1 VDGGS
6 VQELLRLPV
15 RLRGIELGRPVDL
28 VLDRE
33 RRRGL
38 GLEVVCGDD
47 ERRFLPLAVGHMSRD
62 AIEVRSSLVLL
73 DERELAF
80 YMDRGSTYASLR
92 GAQVFVAGEPVGS
105 LEDVVLAVDGSI
117 ERVRVATPEGA
128 KELAFTADV
137 VLGAPRRSVRAAS

>member
-6 VQELLRLPV
+6 VQELLRRPV

-47 ERRFLPLAVGHMSRD
+47 ERRFLPLAVGHVSGD

-80 YMDRGSTYASLR
+80 YMDRGSTYGSLR

-117 ERVRVATPEGA
+117 ESVRVAAPEGA
-128 KELAFTADV
+128 RELPFTADV